1 MKEPDFDEE
10 VLPPVDFDRG
20 TLRARKAY
28 FDETTQTLSIRTGMS
43 QSTVTA
49 VMRGRNTVRLITLQ
63 RLAAQLGLQVQIRF
77 TQLETSSPIGTT
89 AGSDQPEMAK
99 QVGTRGR
106 EGKPNPN
113 VQWNASRSHKKH

>member
-1 MKEPDFDEE
+1 MKDIDFDKED
-10 VLPPVDFDRG
+10 LPPVDFDRG

-28 FDETTQTLSIRTGMS
+28 FDETTQTLSIRSRMS

-49 VMRGRNTVRLITLQ
+49 VMRGRNTVRLMTLQ

-77 TQLETSSPIGTT
+77 TPIENSSPIGTT
-89 AGSDQPEMAK
+89 ASFDRPEMAK
-99 QVGTRGR
+99 QVETRGR

-113 VQWNASRSHKKH
+113 VQWNASRSNTKH